1 MNQSGMLLSLGERLA
16 VALMTIALLALA
28 IMWGIAS

>member
-1 MNQSGMLLSLGERLA
+1 MNQSGMLLSLGGRLA

-28 IMWGIAS
+28 IGWGINS